1 MYASN
6 NVEKKMLKPRLSK
19 GVMRDGVAVQT
30 IISADLYYWLKSRET
45 NLPGF
50 IRQLLKDV
58 TAHHKRD
65 PVDVVPVDAPDKLES
80 QRVLGLMYY
89 PDFQYWNDELKYPIS
104 SLIRTLLTRYYEQK
118 IQKKPVKLSQAE
130 LDEIDAEIEE
140 AAK

>member
-1 MYASN
+1 
-6 NVEKKMLKPRLSK
+6 
-19 GVMRDGVAVQT
+19 MRDGVSVQT
-30 IISADLYYWLKSRET
+30 IISAELHYWLKSRET

-104 SLIRTLLTRYYEQK
+104 ALIRTVLVNYYNMMQE
-118 IQKKPVKLSQAE
+118 KKPINKLSQAE
-130 LDEIDAEIEE
+130 IDDIDADLDAQVG